1 MRLIGQLILIALI
14 TLALAEVGA
23 RLLLPRPGLQP
34 FPPSQ
39 PPELLVPDPI
49 RSFAYR
55 PGFNGKVH
63 EDANSIDVKI
73 NALSMRDDPVQQNE
87 HIDILAVGDSFT
99 VGYMVEANQAWPARL
114 EHYLGQ
120 AVPDSQ
126 PIRVLNAAVSGYS
139 MEQIRLTAEK
149 YAYLHPDIVVAGV
162 LPFVADRLV
171 NPYQWFEG
179 YAVRAKKIPFLRKAE
194 GGFLT
199 ANPDSI
205 FSAETQFWIMQNFR
219 FGAAVW
225 LALRNL
231 GSEEVS
237 YADSSETR
245 NPDALFDLLKKEIL
259 KLRDFTKANGQKLVI
274 LMIGFQQPDG
284 SFGDGV
290 KRQNGEI
297 RDFCI
302 AQGIPV
308 YDPLPLLE
316 ENSDGP
322 NFRIS
327 PGDYHWTPRAHD
339 IAASGLS
346 KYLKTLEDAGM

>member
-1 MRLIGQLILIALI
+1 MRLIGQLIIIALI
-14 TLALAEVGA
+14 TLALAEIGA
-23 RLLLPRPGLQP
+23 RLLLPIPGLQP

-39 PPELLVPDPI
+39 PPELLVSDPI

-63 EDANSIDVKI
+63 EEANSIDVKI
-73 NALSMRDDPVQQNE
+73 NALGMRDDPVQPNE
-87 HIDILAVGDSFT
+87 HIEILAIGDSFT
-99 VGYMVEANQAWPARL
+99 VGYMVEAAQAWPARL
-114 EHYLGQ
+114 EYYLGHS
-120 AVPDSQ
+120 VPESQ
-126 PIRVLNAAVSGYS
+126 RIRVLNAAVSGYS

-179 YAVRAKKIPFLRKAE
+179 YAVRAKKIPFLRKVE

-205 FSAETQFWIMQNFR
+205 LSAETQFWMMQNFR

-225 LALRNL
+225 MALRDL
-231 GSEEVS
+231 LSEEAS
-237 YADSSETR
+237 YADSSETTDT
-245 NPDALFDLLKKEIL
+245 DALLDLLKKEIL
-259 KLRDFTKANGQKLVI
+259 KLRDFTKVNGQKLVI
-274 LMIGFQQPDG
+274 LLIGFQQPDG
-284 SFGDGV
+284 IFSESV

-339 IAASGLS
+339 FAASGLS
-346 KYLKTLEDAGM
+346 KYLETLEDSRM